1 MFKRFDLL
9 LVLSLFVL
17 LLIST
22 IVLRS
27 IAPSIYP
34 LYFVYF
40 IIAVVAFIFFSQLDF
55 DIISLFSKHLYIGS
69 IVLLLVTLIIGKVT
83 RGVIRW
89 IPIGALTIQS
99 AELVR
104 PFLLLYYANQLTKD
118 RLTANRLIRIIIM
131 FLIPFGLILIQP
143 SLGVAILFL
152 AGFIGV
158 LLSSGIK
165 KSYFLWLVLFAI
177 IFVPVSW
184 QFLKPYQKARIIT
197 FVDPFKDP
205 LGRGY
210 NAIQSIISVGSG
222 RFFGRGL
229 GKGVQ
234 TQLAFL
240 PERQTDFIFAA
251 ISEELGF
258 VGAGMVLSGLFLIL
272 WRLTVF
278 MERAISPAARAY
290 LAGFF
295 LMLFFQALIHIG
307 MNMGLLPITGVPLPL
322 ISAGGSSLLAT
333 MIGLGIALG
342 ARKS

>member
-197 FVDPFKDP
+197 FVDPFMDP

>member
-27 IAPSIYP
+27 IVPSIYP
-34 LYFVYF
+34 LYFIYF
-40 IIAVVAFIFFSQLDF
+40 IIAVVAFVFFSQIDF

-69 IVLLLVTLIIGKVT
+69 IVLLLATLIIGKVI

-104 PFLLLYYANQLTKD
+104 PFLLLYFANQLTKE
-118 RLTANRLIRIIIM
+118 RLTVNYLVRILIL
-131 FLIPFGLILIQP
+131 FLLPFGLILIQP

-165 KSYFLWLVLFAI
+165 KSYFVWLVLFAI

-184 QFLKPYQKARIIT
+184 QFLKPYQKARVIT

-205 LGRGY
+205 LGKGY
-210 NAIQSIISVGSG
+210 NAIQSTISVGSG
-222 RFFGRGL
+222 KFFGRGL

-258 VGAGMVLSGLFLIL
+258 IGAGMVLSGLFLIL

-278 MERAISPAARAY
+278 MEKAINPAARAY

-295 LMLFFQALIHIG
+295 LMLFSQSLIHIG

-333 MIGLGIALG
+333 MIGLGIAQG
-342 ARKS
+342 AKKR